1 MFRWLQVCCINIL
14 HFHSLICF
22 LECIQNCPSSWVRPW
37 EQVTHRLIRSTAFC
51 GRWGRGVLC
60 TGVKVS
66 QWPLM
71 FSCFLCFL
79 TVRWWVFKV
88 VSFDFEGIQ
97 NEFHKCADNY
107 IFIWLAFRKTQGH
120 PSVVLK
126 LQEAKIDHSLV
137 QGGRDESVQAKVAA
151 SRKSWNLSL
160 TLREVKF
167 RWGLSSWGHSIK
179 RWR

>member
-97 NEFHKCADNY
+97 IKMNFINVQIIIFLYDWHFVKHRDTHQLFWNY
-107 IFIWLAFRKTQGH
+107 KKQRLITLLFKEKEMNQCR
-120 PSVVLK
+120 LK
-126 LQEAKIDHSLV
+126 WQLL
-137 QGGRDESVQAKVAA
+137 ESHGTWA
-151 SRKSWNLSL
+151 WP
-160 TLREVKF
+160 
-167 RWGLSSWGHSIK
+167 
-179 RWR
+179 